1 MRVYVAHFAHHK
13 PEKTKSTYQSGAA
26 TKVIPSI
33 RIQDIADILIM
44 TFLLYQLYSWFHGTR
59 AFQVLLGLG
68 VVTLIYFATRF
79 LDLYMT
85 SWVLQELGTVLIIL
99 IIVVFQTE
107 IRQTLYR
114 FSLLRHILD
123 SRQDKQHSQFQDI
136 AETMFRMAA
145 NRTGALVVF
154 QGNESLHD
162 LMTNGVVIN
171 SEISPQML
179 ESIFYDGAPFHD
191 GAALIN
197 NGRIEKAACH
207 LPLSVSSDVPQ
218 HLGTRHRAALGLSER
233 SDAVIVA
240 ISEERGEVT
249 LVTAGT
255 FRRMSTP
262 TELIMALDELLR
274 NETES
279 PQVTLR
285 LRFFSNLFPK
295 VSILLGVCVFWV
307 LITTRQGN
315 ITTVTAPVRL
325 HGVPDGIVLL
335 RTAPEDITVQIKALS
350 SLTPP
355 PSKLDLTAE
364 IDASGITEGT
374 THLRVNHANI
384 TAPSGMTITSVSPS
398 SVRVSAEKKVRKSVP
413 IKVTLKGR
421 LSLPNL
427 LVTCEPDSVEI
438 EGPASQVS
446 QIVSL
451 ATEEIDASQLKKGRE
466 YLKNLRVPEK
476 QVSVLRDAPVTIKLS
491 ARTRHSN

>member
-1 MRVYVAHFAHHK
+1 M
-13 PEKTKSTYQSGAA
+13 
-26 TKVIPSI
+26 IPTI

-44 TFLLYQLYSWFHGTR
+44 TLLLYQLYSWFRGTR
-59 AFQVLLGLG
+59 AIQVLLGLG

-107 IRQTLYR
+107 IRQALYR

-123 SRQDKQHSQFQDI
+123 SHQDTQHSQFQDI
-136 AETMFRMAA
+136 AETLFRMAA
-145 NRTGALVVF
+145 NKTGALIVF

-197 NGRIEKAACH
+197 NGRIERAACH
-207 LPLSVSSDVPQ
+207 LPLSVSPDVPQ

-240 ISEERGEVT
+240 LSEERGEISLVASGT
-249 LVTAGT
+249 L
-255 FRRMSTP
+255 RRMNSP

-274 NETES
+274 NEVES
-279 PQVTLR
+279 PRITLR
-285 LRFFSNLFPK
+285 QRFFSNLFPK
-295 VSILLGVCVFWV
+295 VSILLGVCVFWG
-307 LITTRQGN
+307 LITTRQGQ

-325 HGVPDGIVLL
+325 HGIPDGLVLL
-335 RTAPEDITVQIKALS
+335 RTLPEDVTVQIKAMS
-350 SLTPP
+350 SLAPP

-364 IDASGITEGT
+364 IDVSGITAGT
-374 THLRVNHANI
+374 TAIRVNHASI
-384 TAPSGMTITSVSPS
+384 SAPSGMIVTSVSPS
-398 SVRVSAEKKVRKSVP
+398 SVRVSAENKLRKSVP
-413 IKVTLKGR
+413 VKAILKGR
-421 LSLPNL
+421 LPSGQSSFH
-427 LVTCEPDSVEI
+427 VICEPSSVEI

-446 QIVSL
+446 QIVSV
-451 ATEEIDASQLKKGRE
+451 ATEEIDASQLKKGQE
-466 YLKNLRVPEK
+466 YLKNLRLPEK
-476 QVSVLRDAPVTIKLS
+476 QVTILRDTPVTIKLS
-491 ARTRHSN
+491 ARDRRQH

>member
-1 MRVYVAHFAHHK
+1 
-13 PEKTKSTYQSGAA
+13 
-26 TKVIPSI
+26 VIPTI

-44 TFLLYQLYSWFHGTR
+44 TFLLYQLYSWFRGTR
-59 AFQVLLGLG
+59 AIQVLLGLG
-68 VVTLIYFATRF
+68 GVTLIYFATRF

-107 IRQTLYR
+107 IRQALYR

-123 SRQDKQHSQFQDI
+123 SRQETQHSQFQDI
-136 AETMFRMAA
+136 AETLFRMAA
-145 NRTGALVVF
+145 HKTGALIVF

-179 ESIFYDGAPFHD
+179 ESIFYNGAPFHD

-207 LPLSVSSDVPQ
+207 LPLSVSPDVPQ

-240 ISEERGEVT
+240 ISEERGEVS

-255 FRRMSTP
+255 LRCMNTP
-262 TELIMALDELLR
+262 TELIMALDKLLR
-274 NETES
+274 SEAES
-279 PQVTLR
+279 PRITLR
-285 LRFFSNLFPK
+285 QRVFSNLLPK
-295 VSILLGVCVFWV
+295 VSLLIGVCVFWG
-307 LITTRQGN
+307 LITTRQGQ
-315 ITTVTAPVRL
+315 ITTVVAPVRL
-325 HGVPDGIVLL
+325 HAVPDSLVLL
-335 RTAPEDITVQIKALS
+335 RTLPEEVTVQVKAMS

-364 IDASGITEGT
+364 IDASKITEGST
-374 THLRVNHANI
+374 ALRVTHANI
-384 TAPSGMTITSVSPS
+384 NAPSGMIITSITPS
-398 SVRVSAEKKVRKSVP
+398 SVRVSADKKLRKSVP
-413 IKVTLKGR
+413 VKVTLKGR
-421 LSLPNL
+421 LPAGLSSLR
-427 LVTCEPDSVEI
+427 VTCDPESVDI

-446 QIVSL
+446 LISSV
-451 ATEEIDASQLKKGRE
+451 ATEEIDASKLKKGKE
-466 YLKNLRVPEK
+466 YQKNLRLPEK
-476 QVSVLRDAPVTIKLS
+476 QVTVLRDTPVTIRLS
-491 ARTRHSN
+491 ARDKRLR

>member
-1 MRVYVAHFAHHK
+1 M
-13 PEKTKSTYQSGAA
+13 
-26 TKVIPSI
+26 IPTI

-44 TFLLYQLYSWFHGTR
+44 TFLLYQLYSWFRGTR
-59 AFQVLLGLG
+59 AIQVLLGLG

-107 IRQTLYR
+107 IRQALYR

-123 SRQDKQHSQFQDI
+123 SHQETQHSQFQDI
-136 AETMFRMAA
+136 AETLFRMAA
-145 NRTGALVVF
+145 NKTGALIVF

-207 LPLSVSSDVPQ
+207 LPLSVSPELPQ

-240 ISEERGEVT
+240 ISEERGEVS

-255 FRRMSTP
+255 LRRISTP

-274 NETES
+274 SETT
-279 PQVTLR
+279 PTHITLR
-285 LRFFSNLFPK
+285 QRIFSNLVPK
-295 VSILLGVCVFWV
+295 VSLLLAVCVFWG
-307 LITTRQGN
+307 LITTRQGQ

-325 HGVPDGIVLL
+325 HGIPDGIVLL
-335 RTAPEDITVQIKALS
+335 RTLPEDVTVQIKAMS

-355 PSKLDLTAE
+355 PSKLELTAE
-364 IDASGITEGT
+364 IDASKISDGT
-374 THLRVNHANI
+374 TTIRVSHADI
-384 TAPSGMTITSVSPS
+384 TTPPGMVVTSVSPS
-398 SVRVSAEKKVRKSVP
+398 SIRVSAENKLRKSVP
-413 IKVTLKGR
+413 VKATVKGR
-421 LSLPNL
+421 LSSARSNL
-427 LVTCEPDSVEI
+427 YSTCEPNTVDI

-446 QIVSL
+446 QITSV
-451 ATEEIDASQLKKGRE
+451 ATEDIDASQIKRGKE
-466 YLKNLRVPEK
+466 YLKNLRLPDK
-476 QVSVLRDAPVTIKLS
+476 QVVILRDTPVIVKFS
-491 ARTRHSN
+491 ARR